1 MPSRPETAGRLACAR
16 DRLLRQG
23 AGHLRGV
30 RRDDF
35 GAPLPR
41 RPAAGGSARDA
52 GVGPRLPLRREAG
65 LALPTGPR
73 SRRVANAA
81 QAAERLL
88 SKGRSWRPAVPSSRP
103 HSSGAALVLIC
114 LAAIP
119 AFAQTFSFLARQ
131 DYPAGVDPRPS
142 ALGDFDGDGRLD
154 LVTANVTG
162 GSLSVF
168 LGNGD
173 GTFRPFSTI
182 PAGTNPY
189 SIAVADLDGDGTL
202 DLAVAQVSTGGIL
215 LFPGHGDGTF
225 DAPHMVATSG
235 FPFSLALG
243 DMNRDGIEDLIVA
256 NYTGPAHG
264 SGKIQIL
271 LGNGGGPFR
280 SAGAGGIGGNEILV
294 LVGNGDGTFQSP
306 QTVVTGRTPYLAAI
320 GDLDGNGMPDLAVA
334 DSRDDTVSILMN
346 NLPPPGS
353 IWSTPVNAVPGL
365 TSLRKYGACAGCYD
379 AGATTTA
386 RVASGDASAEFEFLD
401 PSALRIVGLAPAFT
415 LGDSTSIDFCVRV
428 QAGIAEDRRLRG
440 YRPDDPAAAE

>member
-264 SGKIQIL
+264 SGNIQIL
-271 LGNGGGPFR
+271 LGNGDGTFR
-280 SAGAGGIGGNEILV
+280 SAGTWAPGVNPSPNFAAIADF
-294 LVGNGDGTFQSP
+294 NGDGIP
-306 QTVVTGRTPYLAAI
+306 DVAASL
-320 GDLDGNGMPDLAVA
+320 GNRAPVLFGSGNGTLRFRPVLGANFSHGGAVGDFNHHGFQDIAVTA
-334 DSRDDTVSILMN
+334 DASFG
-346 NLPPPGS
+346 PP
-353 IWSTPVNAVPGL
+353 TPV
-365 TSLRKYGACAGCYD
+365 Y
-379 AGATTTA
+379 
-386 RVASGDASAEFEFLD
+386 
-401 PSALRIVGLAPAFT
+401 
-415 LGDSTSIDFCVRV
+415 LGDGD
-428 QAGIAEDRRLRG
+428 G
-440 YRPDDPAAAE
+440 